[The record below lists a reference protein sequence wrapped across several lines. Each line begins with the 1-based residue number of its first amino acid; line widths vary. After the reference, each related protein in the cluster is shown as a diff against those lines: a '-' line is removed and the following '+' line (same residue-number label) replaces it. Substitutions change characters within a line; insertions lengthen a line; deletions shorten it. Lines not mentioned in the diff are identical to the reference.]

1 LVFEETNK
9 ATTQAQVEVF
19 STYADFY
26 INSRLYKT
34 ADLQNGN
41 TEVDAIGLRFSS
53 QHTTEANEE
62 DAEKLANPDENYAII
77 NNGLRSIDKQ
87 DLPTDDHEIGLFIN
101 SYTTTAYSLTFA
113 MDNLP
118 EGLNVFLNDSYL
130 NTQTQ
135 LSAESVY
142 DFTVDANIPA
152 SMAFNRFSLSFD
164 HTTLGVEDNVFSNF
178 SLYPNPSTDGKFTI
192 QTQGFNANTT
202 VVKMYNLLRQQMYN
216 QKAAV
221 QSNGEIRINAG
232 QLPAG
237 MYVVELQED
246 EVRFVGKLMVK

>member
-1 LVFEETNK
+1 
-9 ATTQAQVEVF
+9 
-19 STYADFY
+19 
-26 INSRLYKT
+26 
-34 ADLQNGN
+34 
-41 TEVDAIGLRFSS
+41 
-53 QHTTEANEE
+53 
-62 DAEKLANPDENYAII
+62 
-77 NNGLRSIDKQ
+77 
-87 DLPTDDHEIGLFIN
+87 
-101 SYTTTAYSLTFA
+101 
-113 MDNLP
+113 
-118 EGLNVFLNDSYL
+118 
-130 NTQTQ
+130 
-135 LSAESVY
+135 
-142 DFTVDANIPA
+142 
-152 SMAFNRFSLSFD
+152 MAFNRFSLSFD